1 MLGTRQHS
9 AEDSLL
15 LSQMRTGSSTAFD
28 TLYDKYKKEVF
39 NEAYKRLNDIE
50 QAKDITQDIF
60 IALWVKASESPIDN
74 LPGYLYTAIK
84 NNVIRFLQRAGKF
97 LPLPDLLQELHHSH
111 SNHADADLL
120 YKELVKAYHAVVE
133 SLPEQQRII
142 YKMRYEDNLDPK
154 EIARKLHLSEKTV
167 RNHLG
172 RALSRLRPLV
182 VLIPL
187 VLWLGNK

>member
-60 IALWVKASESPIDN
+60 IALSQHYP
-74 LPGYLYTAIK
+74 
-84 NNVIRFLQRAGKF
+84 R
-97 LPLPDLLQELHHSH
+97 
-111 SNHADADLL
+111 
-120 YKELVKAYHAVVE
+120 
-133 SLPEQQRII
+133 
-142 YKMRYEDNLDPK
+142 RY
-154 EIARKLHLSEKTV
+154 
-167 RNHLG
+167 
-172 RALSRLRPLV
+172 RLER
-182 VLIPL
+182 
-187 VLWLGNK
+187 